1 MNDFDLIDNNSE
13 RTFGGSLGT
22 NCTEKGTTFR
32 VWQPLAESAELRL
45 YGSGCEL
52 IRRAAMRRKNGIFEC
67 RVRGDLDGV
76 LYNFAVTRN
85 GETVECGDPYARTVT
100 ADGRFSVLVNMRRHT
115 PKGWAGDRPITFG
128 DPEDAVIYEL
138 SVRDFSSDENAGF
151 RNRGKLA
158 AFSEGRAVNSYGDRV
173 GLSYIKKLG
182 VTHIQLMPLFDFD
195 MDGGNNTDVAMP
207 ATKSQTGRMR
217 PKAGAYNWGYNPR
230 FYNAPSAYY
239 TQTDGVKELRG
250 LVAAAHKKGLGVV
263 ADVVYNHVFDVDNS
277 VFQRLFP
284 GYFFRVEPKTGA
296 FSNGSGCGNEFAS
309 ERVMARKFIVDSL
322 VFLAREYHLDGFRFD
337 LMGLLDIETLRE
349 AERRLREI
357 NPDILL
363 YGEGWTGGASPL
375 DESRRAVLPNA
386 PELRNFAF
394 FNDRLRDA
402 IKGSVFG
409 AADRGYVNGA
419 PDDWHFEPI
428 RAALSGEFPADFWTS
443 DPRQTINYVECHD
456 NLTLFDKLQV
466 SLDGADLGR
475 IKQADKMAAA
485 LVLLSRGTAFL
496 QAGQEFFRTKNGES
510 NSYNLPDSV
519 NSIKWDNV
527 TLNRYIVEY
536 YRGLIALRKRFRR
549 ELIECEGRRV
559 FARVGG
565 GFVMTAGELVLI
577 VSPTAE
583 EISPNIGGSFKVF
596 ADGERASD
604 KPLYT
609 AERLCCA
616 GYSILFAKR
625 IK

>member
-1 MNDFDLIDNNSE
+1 MNDFDLIDYNSE
-13 RTFGGSLGT
+13 MTFGGSLGT

-32 VWQPLAESAELRL
+32 VWQPLADRAELRL
-45 YGSGCEL
+45 YGAGGEL
-52 IRRAAMRRKNGIFEC
+52 MRRAAMRRKNGIFEC

-76 LYNFAVTRN
+76 LYNFVVTRN
-85 GETVECGDPYARTVT
+85 GETVECGDPYARSVTV
-100 ADGRFSVLVNMRRHT
+100 DGAFSILVNMRRHT
-115 PKGWAGDRPITFG
+115 PKGWSSDRPIAFG
-128 DPEDAVIYEL
+128 DPEDAVICEL
-138 SVRDFSSDENAGF
+138 SVRDFSSDKNVSF
-151 RNRGKLA
+151 KNRGKLA
-158 AFSEGRAVNSYGDRV
+158 AFSESRAANSYGDRI
-173 GLSYIKKLG
+173 GLSYLKKLG

-195 MDGGNNTDVAMP
+195 MD
-207 ATKSQTGRMR
+207 SS
-217 PKAGAYNWGYNPR
+217 AYNWGYNPR

-284 GYFFRVEPKTGA
+284 GYYFRFEPKTGA

-322 VFLAREYHLDGFRFD
+322 VFLVREYHLDGFRFD

-349 AERRLREI
+349 AERRLREM

-363 YGEGWTGGASPL
+363 YGEGWTGGESPL
-375 DESRRAVLPNA
+375 SGSRRAILANA

-409 AADRGYVNGA
+409 AADCGYVNGA

-428 RAALSGEFPADFWTS
+428 RAALSGDFPDDFWTR

-456 NLTLFDKLQV
+456 NLTLFDKLQI
-466 SLDGADLGR
+466 SLDGAGDLNMAR

-496 QAGQEFFRTKNGES
+496 QAGQEFLRTKNGES
-510 NSYNLPDSV
+510 NTYDLPDSV

-536 YRGLIALRKRFRR
+536 YRGLIAIRKRFRR
-549 ELIECEGRRV
+549 ELIECEGGRV
-559 FARVGG
+559 FERVGG
-565 GFVMTAGELVLI
+565 GFVMTAGDIVLI

-583 EISPNIGGSFKVF
+583 EISLDNSNISGSFKVF

-609 AERLCCA
+609 SKRLCCA

-625 IK
+625 IGRA